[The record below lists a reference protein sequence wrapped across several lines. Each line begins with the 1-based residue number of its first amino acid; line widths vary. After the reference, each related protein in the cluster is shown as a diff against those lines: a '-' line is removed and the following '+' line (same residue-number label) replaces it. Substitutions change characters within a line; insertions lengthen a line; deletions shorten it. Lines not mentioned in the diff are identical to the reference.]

1 MSFPVPL
8 CFSKDVFMFRNP
20 ALLSICIFLPACA
33 SIENVSA
40 SAPAKPHAVFV
51 IGTRHYSPG
60 DTLPALASQLERLG
74 FRTTVVLPTGN
85 PEKSSAGIPGL
96 EVLQTADVAIF
107 YMRFLTLPD
116 DQLKLI
122 VEYLQSGKPVV
133 GFRCSTHAFAYPPD
147 SPNARWNDG
156 FGREALGSGYFVHLQ
171 GATQVYG
178 VAAARKHPILT
189 GVKLEDSLTAAGT
202 LYLAAPPD
210 DAVVLLGGTGHSNKT
225 GKVQNA
231 FGTHELTATMTQPV
245 AWSWNNKWGGRVFTT
260 TLGHPGTFRNRH
272 FVRLFLNG
280 ICWAAGKDI
289 PQKVRARPIGANS
302 TPDAKANAAN
312 PSVANMKDA
321 RNTNTGKGDPPKDP
335 EYLKYGIYARTAPR
349 AKQTTPRTT
358 TLPLDVNQGDRIAF
372 VGNTLIDRSQL
383 FGYFET
389 MLHQRY
395 PDHGLIIRNLA
406 WPADTPDLQPRPENF
421 ADQDQHLTHE
431 KVDIIFAGYGFNE
444 SFAGEDGIPE
454 FRASLTKYVRALKSK
469 AFNGETAAQIV
480 LVSPTA
486 NENVTGVAAASLN
499 NNRIRSYVDVMKD
512 VAATQ
517 GVAFANVFGDTL
529 LAMQPTQTDLTL
541 NGVHLQQTGYEVFA
555 RSLYRHTFSED
566 ASAVNED
573 LRANVIDKN
582 RQYFRRYR
590 PLNTFYYTGSRN
602 KTYGYLDFLPA
613 MKNFDIMT
621 ANRDARS
628 WDLAGGRATSETADD
643 SNLPTLPDTK
653 ESRGANNW
661 MSATDELKAFEIDPR
676 FEVNLFAGEEEFPD
690 IAAPIQMR
698 WDSEGRL
705 WVSCSTTYPHVY
717 PGKEPDDKLVI
728 LEDTDG
734 DGKADKST
742 VFADDLHIP
751 LSFELGNGGV
761 YVSEEPH
768 LTFLKDTDGDG
779 KADFRQQLL
788 TGFGTEDSHHALH
801 DFVWTPDGDLVF
813 RESIFHH
820 SQVETP
826 YGPVRQQNSG
836 WFRFDHSRH
845 KLDSFGTYHSTNP
858 WGVTFDDWGQHMAS
872 HPIYAA
878 AFHALDP
885 PFPQQHPKPAGLQA
899 YSGTCGQELVDFNTF
914 PDELKGHFIKA
925 RYKPTNR
932 IEILKWKEGPFG
944 YEEEYV
950 SDLIFSRNLSF
961 IPVDLRY
968 GPRGAMYVCD
978 WYNPVK
984 GHAQYSL
991 RDERRDRH
999 SGRIWRI
1006 TAKGKTLLPLP
1017 RITDASVA
1025 ELLEVLKRPEYRV
1038 RYIAKRELRSRSTE
1052 AVKAAL
1058 DVWVQNLDPAH
1069 PRHRHHQVEAL
1080 WAYRNVGVHGRDQ
1093 VQPEQISAADPQKQS
1108 MGTVATHLLRE
1119 VLQCN
1124 EHMARAAAVEQLR
1137 YWHADFPDIY
1147 ELLGKAAND
1156 ANGIVRMQA
1165 AICSSYLGTPE
1176 ALDIVLQTLNH
1187 PAEKHVAY
1195 AIQCALGSH
1204 TLQRHWKGNPNYN
1217 IGRILS
1223 RLERSSELKE
1233 PTPSAGQ
1240 AEFDSQKNLKT
1251 VRISC
1256 LPERMLYT
1264 VNQFAVTTGQPVKI
1278 VFTNPD
1284 ATDHNLVIVKPDA
1297 LAEVGMAA
1305 NAMAR
1310 DPKNANS
1317 DFIPADKTKLI
1328 LHASPMIGP
1337 TRKSQV
1343 HVMRFNAPAEAGIYP
1358 FVCTFPGHWIIMK
1371 GDIIVANNLS
1381 EVESMLAARKPTTV
1395 KQWKLTDFEDVK
1407 TENDEETMMNG
1418 MQAFVKARCN
1428 QCHVV
1433 AGHGINLGPDLTD
1446 VAKRFKGRKLLQ
1458 QILDPSSDINK
1469 KYQNH
1474 QFVMDSG
1481 RVVAGVIVEQ
1491 SPAELKVVSN
1501 LLNPNAFVRI
1511 DRKEIEEQVPS
1522 KISAM
1527 PNGLANVLTKNE
1539 ILDMV
1544 SFLEHGGY
1552 KLPEHL
1558 KHKH

>member
-1 MSFPVPL
+1 MFSVHPL
-8 CFSKDVFMFRNP
+8 QR
-20 ALLSICIFLPACA
+20 ICVLVLICA
-33 SIENVSA
+33 TVENVAAQNIDS
-40 SAPAKPHAVFV
+40 PHAVFV
-51 IGTRHYSPG
+51 VGTQHYNPG
-60 DTLPALASQLERLG
+60 STMPALARQLEQLG
-74 FRTTVVLPTGN
+74 FRTTVILPTGN
-85 PEKSSAGIPGL
+85 PEKNPNGIPGL
-96 EVLQTADVAIF
+96 EALRTADVAVF
-107 YMRFLTLPD
+107 YLRFLTLPD
-116 DQLKLI
+116 DQLNFI
-122 VEYLQSGKPVV
+122 VDYLESGKPVV
-133 GFRCSTHAFAYPPD
+133 GFRCSTHAFTYPQG
-147 SPNARWNDG
+147 SPNAKWNDG
-156 FGREALGSGYFVHLQ
+156 FGRDALGSKYFIHLQ
-171 GATQVYG
+171 GTTQVSG
-178 VAAARKHPILT
+178 VAVARKHPILT
-189 GVKLEDSLTAAGT
+189 GVKLSDDLTAAGT
-202 LYLAAPPD
+202 LYLTDPPD
-210 DAVVLLGGTGHSNKT
+210 DAEVLLGGTGKSKKT
-225 GKVQNA
+225 GVVKNP
-231 FGTHELTATMTQPV
+231 FGSHELTETMTQAV
-245 AWSWNNKWGGRVFTT
+245 AWTWTNKWGGRVFTT
-260 TLGHPGTFRNRH
+260 TLGHPETFSNRQ

-280 ICWAAGKDI
+280 ICWAAGKDV
-289 PQKVRARPIGANS
+289 PQKVRSRPIRAAMKS
-302 TPDAKANAAN
+302 DEKKNAAN
-312 PSVANMKDA
+312 PSVANRKDA
-321 RNTNTGKGDPPKDP
+321 RNTSTGKVDPQEDP
-335 EYLKYGIYARTAPR
+335 EYLQYGIYAKTAPH
-349 AKQTTPRTT
+349 AQEATPRTT
-358 TLPLDVNQGDRIAF
+358 TLPLELKKGDRIAL
-372 VGNTLIDRSQL
+372 VGNTLIDRSRL

-395 PDHGLIIRNLA
+395 PEHELVIRNIA
-406 WPADTPDLQPRPENF
+406 WPADTPNLQPRPDNF

-431 KVDIIFAGYGFNE
+431 QIDIVFAGYGFNE
-444 SFAGEDGIPE
+444 SFAGEDGIPV
-454 FRASLTKYVRALKSK
+454 FRASLTKYLQSLKSK
-469 AFNGETAAQIV
+469 AFNGESAPKIV

-486 NENVTGVAAASLN
+486 CENIAGVAAGSLN
-499 NNRIRSYVDVMKD
+499 NNSVKSYVEVMRD
-512 VAATQ
+512 VAAEE
-517 GVAFANVFGDTL
+517 GVGFANVFDDTL
-529 LAMQPTQTDLTL
+529 RAMSPVQVDLTL
-541 NGVHLQQTGYEVFA
+541 NGVHLLESGYEVFA
-555 RSLYRHTFSED
+555 RSLYRHTFGED
-566 ASAVNED
+566 ASAINED

-590 PLNTFYYTGSRN
+590 PLNTFYYTGGRN

-613 MKNFDIMT
+613 MKNFEIMT
-621 ANRDARS
+621 ANRDSRS
-628 WDLAGGRATSETADD
+628 WELADGKSTSVKVDD

-661 MSATDELKAFEIDPR
+661 MSAADELKAFEIDPR

-698 WDSEGRL
+698 WDSRGRL

-717 PGKEPDDKLVI
+717 PGKEPNDKLVI

-801 DFVWTPDGDLVF
+801 DFVWTPDGDLIF
-813 RESIFHH
+813 REAIFHH

-836 WFRFDHSRH
+836 WFRFDHSQHR
-845 KLDSFGTYHSTNP
+845 LTSFGTYHSTNP

-885 PFPQQHPKPAGLQA
+885 PYPQQHPRPAGLQA
-899 YSGTCGQELVDFNTF
+899 YSGTCGQELVDFATF
-914 PDELKGHFIKA
+914 PDELQGHFIKA

-944 YEEEYV
+944 FEEEYV

-1006 TAKGKTLLPLP
+1006 TAKERPLQEMP
-1017 RITDASVA
+1017 KIAGASVA
-1025 ELLEVLKRPEYRV
+1025 DLLEILKRPEYRI
-1038 RYIAKRELRSRSTE
+1038 RYMAKRELRDRDLTE
-1052 AVKAAL
+1052 AKAAL
-1058 DVWVQNLDPAH
+1058 DDWVQSLKPDS
-1069 PRHRHHQVEAL
+1069 PRYRHHQVEAI
-1080 WAYRNVGVHGRDQ
+1080 WAYRNVRANGRVALQLPSVSGETLSQGD
-1093 VQPEQISAADPQKQS
+1093 A
-1108 MGTVATHLLRE
+1108 GTIAKNLLRE
-1119 VLQCN
+1119 VLQCD
-1124 EHMARAAAVEQLR
+1124 EHLARAAAVEQLR
-1137 YWHADFPDIY
+1137 YWHTELPDTY
-1147 ELLGKAAND
+1147 TLLARAAND
-1156 ANGIVRMQA
+1156 TNGIVRMQA
-1165 AICSSYLGTPE
+1165 AICCSYLGTPE

-1195 AIQCALGSH
+1195 AIQCSLGSH
-1204 TLQRHWKGNPNYN
+1204 TLRRHWEGNPNYN
-1217 IGRILS
+1217 IGRMLM

-1233 PTPSAGQ
+1233 PTPSASQ
-1240 AEFDSQKNLKT
+1240 AEFDTQKNLKT

-1284 ATDHNLVIVKPDA
+1284 ATDHNLVIVKPGA

-1317 DFIPADKTKLI
+1317 DFIPAAKQDLI
-1328 LHASPMIGP
+1328 LQASPMIGP

-1343 HVMRFNAPAEAGIYP
+1343 HVMRFNAPQEAGIYP
-1358 FVCTFPGHWIIMK
+1358 FVCTFPGHWIVMK
-1371 GDIIVANNLS
+1371 GDIVVANDLS
-1381 EVESMLAARKPTTV
+1381 EVESMLAARKPAIV
-1395 KQWKLTDFEDVK
+1395 QEWKLTDFEDVNVK
-1407 TENDEETMMNG
+1407 DDEETIMKG

-1433 AGHGINLGPDLTD
+1433 AGHGINLGPELTD
-1446 VAKRFKGRKLLQ
+1446 V
-1458 QILDPSSDINK
+1458 
-1469 KYQNH
+1469 
-1474 QFVMDSG
+1474 
-1481 RVVAGVIVEQ
+1481 
-1491 SPAELKVVSN
+1491 
-1501 LLNPNAFVRI
+1501 
-1511 DRKEIEEQVPS
+1511 
-1522 KISAM
+1522 
-1527 PNGLANVLTKNE
+1527 
-1539 ILDMV
+1539 
-1544 SFLEHGGY
+1544 
-1552 KLPEHL
+1552 
-1558 KHKH
+1558 

>member
-1 MSFPVPL
+1 
-8 CFSKDVFMFRNP
+8 MFRISSTRFFSVFILVCAATVN
-20 ALLSICIFLPACA
+20 IFAQDA
-33 SIENVSA
+33 DQ
-40 SAPAKPHAVFV
+40 PHAVFV
-51 IGTRHYSPG
+51 VGTQHYAPG
-60 DTLPALASQLERLG
+60 DTLPALATQLERMG
-74 FRTTVVLPTGN
+74 FRTTVVRPPGN
-85 PEKSSAGIPGL
+85 PEKNSAGTPGL
-96 EVLQTADVAIF
+96 GALRTADVAIF
-107 YMRFLTLPD
+107 YMRFLTLPN

-122 VEYLQSGKPVV
+122 VDYLESGKPVV
-133 GFRCSTHAFAYPPD
+133 GFRCSTHAFAYPDD
-147 SPNARWNDG
+147 SPNAKWNDG
-156 FGREALGSGYFVHLQ
+156 FGRDALGSRYFVHLQ
-171 GATQVYG
+171 GTTRVNA
-178 VAAARKHPILT
+178 VAIARRHPILT
-189 GVKLEDSLTAAGT
+189 GVKLNNDLVAAGT
-202 LYLAAPPD
+202 LYLADPPE
-210 DAVVLLGGTGHSNKT
+210 DAEVLLGGTGSSKKT
-225 GKVQNA
+225 GKVTNA
-231 FGTHELTATMTQPV
+231 FGTHLLTETMTQPV
-245 AWSWNNKWGGRVFTT
+245 AWTWNNKWGGRVFTT
-260 TLGHPGTFRNRH
+260 TLGHPGTFRNRS

-280 ICWAAGKDI
+280 ICWAAGKDV
-289 PQKVRARPIGANS
+289 PQKVRVRPIGS
-302 TPDAKANAAN
+302 GGRPDPKANVAN
-312 PSVANMKDA
+312 PSIANMKDA
-321 RNTNTGKGDPPKDP
+321 RNANTGKAAPPEDA
-335 EYLKYGIYARTAPR
+335 EYLKYGIYAKTAPH
-349 AKQTTPRTT
+349 AQETKPRTT
-358 TLPLDVNQGDRIAF
+358 TLPLDISKGDRIAL

-383 FGYFET
+383 SGYFET
-389 MLHQRY
+389 MLHQRF
-395 PDHGLIIRNLA
+395 PEHGLVIRNLA
-406 WPADTPDLQPRPENF
+406 WPADTPDLQPRPDNF

-431 KVDIIFAGYGFNE
+431 QVDVIFAGYGFNE
-444 SFAGEDGIPE
+444 SFAGEDGIPA
-454 FRASLTKYVRALKSK
+454 FRHSLAKYLKSLKSK
-469 AFNGETAAQIV
+469 AYNGESAPKIV
-480 LVSPTA
+480 LISPIA
-486 NENVTGVAAASLN
+486 SENIQGVAAGSLN
-499 NNRIRSYVDVMKD
+499 NHRIQMYVDAMRD
-512 VAATQ
+512 IAAEQ
-517 GVAFANVFGDTL
+517 GVAFANVFDDTL
-529 LAMQPTQTDLTL
+529 RAMKPSQTDLTL
-541 NGVHLQQTGYEVFA
+541 NGVHLLDSGYEVFA
-555 RSLYRHTFSED
+555 RSLYRNTFGED
-566 ASAVNED
+566 ASAINEG
-573 LRANVIDKN
+573 LRANIIDKN

-590 PLNTFYYTGSRN
+590 PLNTFYYTGGRN

-628 WDLAGGRATSETADD
+628 WDLARGRTTSEQADD
-643 SNLPTLPDTK
+643 SNLPILPDTK

-661 MSATDELKAFEIDPR
+661 TSAEDELKAFEIDSR

-698 WDSEGRL
+698 WDSLGRL

-779 KADFRQQLL
+779 RADFRQQLL

-836 WFRFDHSRH
+836 WFRFDHSSHR
-845 KLDSFGTYHSTNP
+845 LSSFGTYHSTNP

-872 HPIYAA
+872 HPVYAA
-878 AFHALDP
+878 AFHSLDP

-899 YSGTCGQELVDFNTF
+899 YSGTCGQELVDFETF

-944 YEEEYV
+944 FEEEYV
-950 SDLIFSRNLSF
+950 SDLIFSKNLSF

-1006 TAKGKTLLPLP
+1006 TAKGKPLLPLP
-1017 RITDASVA
+1017 KITDTSV
-1025 ELLEVLKRPEYRV
+1025 EDLLQILKRPEYRI
-1038 RYIAKRELRSRSTE
+1038 RYIAKRELRSRN
-1052 AVKAAL
+1052 AKKVAAAL
-1058 DVWVQNLDPAH
+1058 DVWVQNLDPGH
-1069 PRHRHHQVEAL
+1069 PRYRHHQVEAI
-1080 WAYRNVGVHGRDQ
+1080 WAYRNIGANGRTSL
-1093 VQPEQISAADPQKQS
+1093 QPSPDPESGPQKQVAS
-1108 MGTVATHLLRE
+1108 TVAVNLLRE
-1119 VLQCN
+1119 VLQCD
-1124 EHMARAAAVEQLR
+1124 EHLARAAAVEQLR
-1137 YWHADFPDIY
+1137 YWHMELPDAY
-1147 ELLGKAAND
+1147 ELLNGAAND
-1156 ANGIVRMQA
+1156 VNGIVRMQA
-1165 AICSSYLGTPE
+1165 AICGSYLGTPE
-1176 ALDIVLQTLNH
+1176 ALDIVIQTLNH

-1195 AIQCALGSH
+1195 AIQCSLGSH
-1204 TLQRHWKGNPNYN
+1204 TLRRHWEGNPKYN
-1217 IGRILS
+1217 IGRILN
-1223 RLERSSELKE
+1223 RLARSSELKE

-1278 VFTNPD
+1278 MFTNPD
-1284 ATDHNLVIVKPDA
+1284 ATDHNLVIVKPNA

-1317 DFIPADKTKLI
+1317 DFIPDGKKDLI
-1328 LHASPMIGP
+1328 LQASPMIGP

-1343 HVMRFNAPAEAGIYP
+1343 HVMRFEAPTEAGIYP

-1371 GDIIVANNLS
+1371 GEIVVADDLS
-1381 EVESMLAARKPTTV
+1381 EVNSMLAARKPDKV
-1395 KQWKLTDFEDVK
+1395 NDWKVADFPEVIVRD
-1407 TENDEETMMNG
+1407 DEATMMKG

-1433 AGHGINLGPDLTD
+1433 AGHGINLGPELTD
-1446 VAKRFKGRKLLQ
+1446 VAKRFKGKKLLQ
-1458 QILDPSSDINK
+1458 QILDPSSEINR

-1474 QFVMDSG
+1474 QFVLKSG
-1481 RVVAGVIVEQ
+1481 KVISGVIVEE
-1491 SPAELKVVSN
+1491 SPAALKVVSN
-1501 LLNPNAFVRI
+1501 LLSPNSFTRI
-1511 DRKEIEEQVPS
+1511 TKNEVEEQIPS
-1522 KISAM
+1522 TISAM
-1527 PNGLANVLTKNE
+1527 PNGLANVLTKAE

-1544 SFLEHGGY
+1544 SFLEYGGY

-1558 KHKH
+1558 QHNHKHTESIK

>member
-1 MSFPVPL
+1 
-8 CFSKDVFMFRNP
+8 MFRIYLFP
-20 ALLSICIFLPACA
+20 CVFILMLVCVPPEDTSAQ
-33 SIENVSA
+33 VS
-40 SAPAKPHAVFV
+40 AKPHAVFV
-51 IGTRHYSPG
+51 IGTQQYSPG
-60 DTLPALASQLERLG
+60 DTMPALASQLERMG
-74 FRTTVVLPTGN
+74 FYTTVVLPAGD
-85 PEKSSAGIPGL
+85 PAKDSAGIRGL
-96 EVLQTADVAIF
+96 EVLRTADVAVF

-122 VEYLQSGKPVV
+122 VDYLESGKPVV
-133 GFRCSTHAFAYPPD
+133 GFRCSTHAFAYPQS
-147 SPNARWNDG
+147 SPNSKWNDG
-156 FGREALGSGYFVHLQ
+156 FGREALGSEYFIHLQ
-171 GATQVYG
+171 GTTQVNG
-178 VAAARKHPILT
+178 VAAAIRHPILT
-189 GVKLEDSLTAAGT
+189 GVKLTENLTAAGT
-202 LYLAAPPD
+202 LYLADPPE
-210 DAVVLLGGTGHSNKT
+210 DAEVLLGGTGKSKKT
-225 GKVQNA
+225 GEVKNA
-231 FGTHELTATMTQPV
+231 FGTHELTETMTQPV
-245 AWSWNNKWGGRVFTT
+245 AWAWHNQWGGRVFAT
-260 TLGHPGTFRNRH
+260 TLGHPGTFTNRH

-280 ICWAAGKDI
+280 ICWAAGKDV
-289 PQKVRARPIGANS
+289 PQKVRARPIRPNS
-302 TPDAKANAAN
+302 VPDSKANAAN

-321 RNTNTGKGDPPKDP
+321 RNTTTGKGEPPEDP
-335 EYLKYGIYARTAPR
+335 EYLQYGIYAKTAPR
-349 AKQTTPRTT
+349 ARQTAPQTT
-358 TLPLDVNQGDRIAF
+358 TLPLNVNRGDRIAF
-372 VGNTLIDRSQL
+372 VGNTLMDRSQL

-395 PDHGLIIRNLA
+395 PSHELIIRHLS
-406 WPADTPDLQPRPENF
+406 WPADTPDLQPRPDNF
-421 ADQDQHLTHE
+421 ADQNQHLTHE
-431 KVDIIFAGYGFNE
+431 KIDIIFAGYGFNE
-444 SFAGEDGIPE
+444 SFAGEDGIPA
-454 FRASLTKYVRALKSK
+454 FRASLSKYLTSLKTR
-469 AFNGETAAQIV
+469 AFNGKTAPQIV

-486 NENVTGVAAASLN
+486 NENIKGVAAARLN
-499 NNRIRSYVDVMKD
+499 NSRIQAYAGVMQD
-512 VAATQ
+512 VAADQ
-517 GVAFANVFGDTL
+517 GVAFANVYRDTL
-529 LAMQPTQTDLTL
+529 RAMKPTQTDLTL
-541 NGVHLQQTGYEVFA
+541 NGVHLKESGYEVFA
-555 RSLYRHTFSED
+555 RTLYRSVFGED

-573 LRANVIDKN
+573 LRANIIDKN
-582 RQYFRRYR
+582 QQYFRRYR
-590 PLNTFYYTGSRN
+590 PLNTFYYTGGRN

-628 WDLAGGRATSETADD
+628 WDLAAGRAESDKADD
-643 SNLPTLPDTK
+643 SSLPILPDTK
-653 ESRGANNW
+653 ESRGANSW
-661 MSATDELKAFEIDPR
+661 MSAVDELKAFEIDPR

-698 WDSEGRL
+698 WDSQGRL

-734 DGKADKST
+734 DGRADRST

-878 AFHALDP
+878 AFHSLDP

-899 YSGTCGQELVDFNTF
+899 YSGTCGQELVDFSTF

-944 YEEEYV
+944 FEEEYV
-950 SDLIFSRNLSF
+950 SDLIFSKNLSF

-1006 TAKGKTLLPLP
+1006 TAKGRPLLTLPEM
-1017 RITDASVA
+1017 TDASVND
-1025 ELLEVLKRPEYRV
+1025 LLEILKRPEYRV
-1038 RYIAKRELRSRSTE
+1038 RYIAKRELRSRNAAE
-1052 AVKAAL
+1052 VKAAL
-1058 DVWVQNLDPAH
+1058 DVWVQNLDPAA
-1069 PRHRHHQVEAL
+1069 PRFRHHQVEAI
-1080 WAYRNVGVHGRDQ
+1080 WAYRNIGAHGRKLL
-1093 VQPEQISAADPQKQS
+1093 QPESARAGVPQQQS
-1108 MGTVATHLLRE
+1108 LSTVATNLLRD
-1119 VLQCN
+1119 VLLCDQ
-1124 EHMARAAAVEQLR
+1124 HMARAAAVEQLR
-1137 YWHADFPDIY
+1137 YWHADFPDVY
-1147 ELLGKAAND
+1147 ELLGRAAND
-1156 ANGIVRMQA
+1156 TNGIVRMQA
-1165 AICSSYLGTPE
+1165 AICSSYLGTPD
-1176 ALDIVLQTLNH
+1176 ALGIVLQTLNH

-1204 TLQRHWKGNPNYN
+1204 TLRRHWEGSPEYN
-1217 IGRILS
+1217 ISRILN
-1223 RLERSSELKE
+1223 RLKRSSELKE

-1264 VNQFAVTTGQPVKI
+1264 VKQFAVTTGQPVKI

-1284 ATDHNLVIVKPDA
+1284 ATDHNLVVVKPGT

-1317 DFIPADKTKLI
+1317 DFIPSEKEDLI
-1328 LHASPMIGP
+1328 LQASPMIGP

-1343 HVMRFNAPAEAGIYP
+1343 HVMRFNAPAAAGIYP

-1371 GDIIVANNLS
+1371 GDIVVANDLS
-1381 EVESMLAARKPTTV
+1381 EVDSMLAARKPAMV
-1395 KQWKLTDFEDVK
+1395 KEWQVTDFENVSVRD
-1407 TENDEETMMNG
+1407 DEDTMMRG

-1446 VAKRFKGRKLLQ
+1446 VAKRYKGEKLLQ
-1458 QILDPSSDINK
+1458 QILDPSSEINK

-1474 QFVMDSG
+1474 QFVLESG
-1481 RVVAGVIVEQ
+1481 RVVAGVIVDE
-1491 SPAELKVVSN
+1491 SSAELKVVSN
-1501 LLNPNAFVRI
+1501 LLNPNAFIRI
-1511 DRKEIEEQVPS
+1511 DRKQIEDQVPS
-1522 KISAM
+1522 RISAM
-1527 PNGLANVLTKNE
+1527 PNGLANVLTKKE

-1544 SFLEHGGY
+1544 SFLQYGGY

-1558 KHKH
+1558 KQNHDHSDHAK